1 MAKRPKLIKMK
12 TIFAT
17 ALAFLLAFPIFSLP
31 NGYSSAKLGM
41 DIDSLKE
48 ALKNDHQFGYR
59 GDRDVSL
66 SPSDGQF
73 LIETDGSQFGF
84 SFLER
89 CWFQFAQDKLYI
101 ITLNLDRNK
110 VDHYSVFSKLC
121 EKYGNPDEI
130 SPKKSVWRDDNVV
143 LSLEKPLTLK
153 YVDAKVFDSK
163 KDSSNV
169 EKTTAE
175 KARDDFLDS
184 L

>member
-1 MAKRPKLIKMK
+1 MMKKILLVVFSFFLI
-12 TIFAT
+12 A
-17 ALAFLLAFPIFSLP
+17 PVFSLP

-41 DIDSLKE
+41 DIDSLKD
-48 ALKNDHQFGYR
+48 ALKKDHQFGYR

-84 SFLER
+84 SFLGR
-89 CWFQFAQDKLYI
+89 CWFQFANDKLYI
-101 ITLNLDRNK
+101 ITLNLDRSK

-121 EKYGNPDEI
+121 EKYGNPDEL
-130 SPKKSVWRDDNVV
+130 SPKKSVWRDGNVI

-153 YVDAKVFDSK
+153 YTDAKAFDSK

-169 EKTTAE
+169 EKTTSE
-175 KARDDFLDS
+175 KARDEFLDS

>member
-1 MAKRPKLIKMK
+1 MK
-12 TIFAT
+12 KILVSVFISVFFL
-17 ALAFLLAFPIFSLP
+17 ALPLFSLP
-31 NGYSSAKLGM
+31 NGYSTAKLGM
-41 DIDSLKE
+41 DIDSLKD
-48 ALKNDHQFGYR
+48 ALKKDVQFGYR

-73 LIETDGSQFGF
+73 LIETDGAKSAYSFFG
-84 SFLER
+84 R
-89 CWFQFAQDKLYI
+89 CWFQFANDKLYI
-101 ITLNLDRNK
+101 ITLNLDRSK

-121 EKYGNPDEI
+121 EKYGNPDEL
-130 SPKKSVWRDDNVV
+130 SPQKSVWKDDNVI

-153 YVDAKVFDSK
+153 YVDKKAFDGK

-175 KARDDFLDS
+175 KAKDDFLDS

>member
-1 MAKRPKLIKMK
+1 MK
-12 TIFAT
+12 KILFSFFAF
-17 ALAFLLAFPIFSLP
+17 FLCLNAFSLP

-41 DIDSLKE
+41 NIDDLKK
-48 ALKNDHQFGYR
+48 ALKNDFQFGYR

-73 LIETDGSQFGF
+73 LIETDGSQSGY

-89 CWFQFAQDKLYI
+89 CWFQFAEEKLYI
-101 ITLNLDRNK
+101 ITLNLDRTK

-121 EKYGNPDEI
+121 EKYGNPDEL
-130 SPKKSVWRDDNVV
+130 SPKKSVWRDGNVIM
-143 LSLEKPLTLK
+143 SLEKPLTLK

-163 KDSSNV
+163 KNSSNV

-175 KARDDFLDS
+175 KAKDDFLDS

>member
-1 MAKRPKLIKMK
+1 MK
-12 TIFAT
+12 KILFAVF
-17 ALAFLLAFPIFSLP
+17 AFFLSAQIFSLP

-48 ALKNDHQFGYR
+48 ALKKDHQFGYR

-84 SFLER
+84 SFLGR
-89 CWFQFAQDKLYI
+89 CWFQFANDKLYI
-101 ITLNLDRNK
+101 ITLNLDRTK
-110 VDHYSVFSKLC
+110 LDHYSVFSKLC
-121 EKYGNPDEI
+121 EKYGNPDEL
-130 SPKKSVWRDDNVV
+130 SPQKSVWRDDNVI

-153 YVDAKVFDSK
+153 YTDAKAFESK
-163 KDSSNV
+163 TKSSNV
-169 EKTTAE
+169 QKTTAE
-175 KARDDFLDS
+175 NAKDEFLDS

>member
-1 MAKRPKLIKMK
+1 MK
-12 TIFAT
+12 KILFSV
-17 ALAFLLAFPIFSLP
+17 LAILLCVRAFSLP
-31 NGYSSAKLGM
+31 GGYSSAKLGM

-48 ALKNDHQFGYR
+48 ALKKDHQFGYR

-89 CWFQFAQDKLYI
+89 CWFQFADQKLYI
-101 ITLNLDRNK
+101 ITLNLDRSK

-121 EKYGNPDEI
+121 EKYGNPDEL
-130 SPKKSVWRDDNVV
+130 SPKKSVWRDENVIM
-143 LSLEKPLTLK
+143 SLEKPLTLK
-153 YVDAKVFDSK
+153 YVDAKAFNGK

>member
-1 MAKRPKLIKMK
+1 MK
-12 TIFAT
+12 KILFTVFAF
-17 ALAFLLAFPIFSLP
+17 FLSVQVFSLP
-31 NGYSSAKLGM
+31 NGYSSARLGM

-48 ALKNDHQFGYR
+48 ALKKDHQFGYR

-73 LIETDGSQFGF
+73 LIETDGSQFGY
-84 SFLER
+84 SFLGR
-89 CWFQFAQDKLYI
+89 CWFQFAKDKLYI
-101 ITLNLDRNK
+101 ITLNLDRSK

-121 EKYGNPDEI
+121 EKYGNPDEL
-130 SPKKSVWRDDNVV
+130 SPKKSVWRDGDVI
-143 LSLEKPLTLK
+143 LSLEKHLTLK
-153 YVDAKVFDSK
+153 YTDATAFDSK

-175 KARDDFLDS
+175 KARDKFLDS

>member
-1 MAKRPKLIKMK
+1 MK
-12 TIFAT
+12 KILFAVF
-17 ALAFLLAFPIFSLP
+17 AFFLSAQIFSLP

-48 ALKNDHQFGYR
+48 ALKKDHQFGYR

-84 SFLER
+84 SFLGR
-89 CWFQFAQDKLYI
+89 CWFQFANDKLYI

-121 EKYGNPDEI
+121 EKYGNPDEL
-130 SPKKSVWRDDNVV
+130 SPKKSVWRDGDVI

-153 YVDAKVFDSK
+153 YTDAKAFDSK

-175 KARDDFLDS
+175 KARDKFLDS

>member
-1 MAKRPKLIKMK
+1 MK
-12 TIFAT
+12 SILVAVFA
-17 ALAFLLAFPIFSLP
+17 LLLAFPVFSLP

-48 ALKNDHQFGYR
+48 ALKKDHQFGYR

-84 SFLER
+84 SFLGR
-89 CWFQFAQDKLYI
+89 CWFQFSEDKLYI
-101 ITLNLDRNK
+101 ITLNLDRSK
-110 VDHYSVFSKLC
+110 LDHYSVFSKLC
-121 EKYGNPDEI
+121 EKYGNPDEL
-130 SPKKSVWRDDNVV
+130 SPKKSVWRDDNVI

-153 YVDAKVFDSK
+153 YVDAKAFDGK
-163 KDSSNV
+163 KNSSNV
-169 EKTTAE
+169 QKTTAE
-175 KARDDFLDS
+175 KARDEFLDS

>member
-1 MAKRPKLIKMK
+1 MKKL
-12 TIFAT
+12 FAVF
-17 ALAFLLAFPIFSLP
+17 AFVFLCIPIFSLP

-48 ALKNDHQFGYR
+48 ALKKDHQFGYR

-73 LIETDGSQFGF
+73 LIETDGSKFGF
-84 SFLER
+84 SFLGR
-89 CWFQFAQDKLYI
+89 CWFQFANDKLYI
-101 ITLNLDRNK
+101 ITLNLDQSK
-110 VDHYSVFSKLC
+110 VDHYSVFAKLC
-121 EKYGNPDEI
+121 EKYGNPDEL
-130 SPKKSVWRDDNVV
+130 SPKKSVWRDGDVI

-153 YVDAKVFDSK
+153 YTDAKVFDSK

-175 KARDDFLDS
+175 KARDEFLES